1 MDDYIAKP
9 VRPENFEDVLTRW
22 CPHLQQSR

>member
-9 VRPENFEDVLTRW
+9 VEIKTLEQKLRMFLDA
-22 CPHLQQSR
+22 